1 MPDLTETGVEFTDLA
16 NSLTTGQLKIT
27 YLFASR
33 DAGNAVSRSSAPR
46 MTKRP
51 GIQGLARFV
60 RGWRSR
66 KCWRLAKAVS
76 R

>member
-27 YLFASR
+27 YSF
-33 DAGNAVSRSSAPR
+33 APR
-46 MTKRP
+46 VGKTGSP
-51 GIQGLARFV
+51 EVLPPHDETSGIQGIAARCWRMV
-60 RGWRSR
+60 RL
-66 KCWRLAKAVS
+66 RLAKAVS